1 MLNIEKIKSYIQSAN
16 INFLFGSG
24 LSRPYLITLGDIEK
38 WLTDLNTLSDE
49 NQRII
54 IQASIYRKYFNG
66 VIYPNTLDAIELDR
80 IIDGNYDYVYKNY
93 STFLTCWNEIIARRS
108 SNLLNKQINI
118 YTTNIDL
125 LVESAAETSR
135 IEFND
140 GFRGIMNPVFDEG
153 NFQKSYSKTSAHFQ
167 HTSEIPVFNLL
178 KLHGS
183 INWVTS
189 DENEIEIKCDT
200 RLDVICAAKK
210 ELDKINS
217 KYFVEIESGESGDTI
232 DSLKVKAND
241 VVKEVGFKPEI
252 YEGFNAQY
260 QKIIMVNPT
269 KQKFKETVLDLH
281 FYELMRLY
289 SNALEKENSILFV
302 QGFSFADEHISKIT
316 LRAAETN
323 PTLLIIVFSYNDDQ
337 KTVFEKNLKID
348 KGGPKNNNI
357 WIVTPTDFIN
367 ENSKGKDESIKK
379 DLESKFKSFD
389 FRTINELYK
398 RIGDL
403 IPLRN
408 YGK

>member
-1 MLNIEKIKSYIQSAN
+1 MLNIEKIKSFIQSAN

-24 LSRPYLITLGDIEK
+24 LSLPYLTTLGNIEK
-38 WLTDLNTLSDE
+38 WLTDLVSVSDE
-49 NQRII
+49 NQRNVIK
-54 IQASIYRKYFNG
+54 ASIYREYFNG
-66 VIYPNTLDAIELDR
+66 VIYPNTPDEIELNKLMD
-80 IIDGNYDYVYKNY
+80 DNYDVVFKNY
-93 STFLTCWNEIIARRS
+93 STFLTCWNEIMARRS

-125 LVESAAETSR
+125 FVESAAETSR

-189 DENEIEIKCDT
+189 DDNEIEIKCDT
-200 RLDVICAAKK
+200 RLCVINAANE
-210 ELDKINS
+210 ELDKINR
-217 KYFVEIESGESGDTI
+217 KFFVEIESGDTI
-232 DSLKVKAND
+232 DSLKVKAYD
-241 VVKEVGFKPEI
+241 VVKEVGFLPEI
-252 YEGFNAQY
+252 YNGFIAQY

-269 KQKFKETVLDLH
+269 KQKFKDTVLDLH

-289 SNALEKENSILFV
+289 SNTLEKENSILFV

-323 PTLLIIVFSYNDDQ
+323 PTLLIIIYSYNDAQ
-337 KTVFEKNLKID
+337 KDTFEKNLKID
-348 KGGPKNNNI
+348 KGGSKNNNI

-379 DLESKFKSFD
+379 NLEDQFKSFD
-389 FRTINELYK
+389 FPTINEVYK